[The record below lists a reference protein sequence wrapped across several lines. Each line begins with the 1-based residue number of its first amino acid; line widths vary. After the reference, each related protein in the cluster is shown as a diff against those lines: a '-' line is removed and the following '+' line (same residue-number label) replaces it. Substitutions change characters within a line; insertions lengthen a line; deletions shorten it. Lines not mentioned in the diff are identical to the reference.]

1 MFDSVDTDQ
10 SGYIEYSEFVMATI
24 NEKKLLSTERLQ
36 AAFKMFDKD
45 NSGNITPAEIK
56 SVLSA

>member
-1 MFDSVDTDQ
+1 
-10 SGYIEYSEFVMATI
+10 MASI
-24 NEKKLLSTERLQ
+24 SSKNLLKTERLE

-56 SVLSA
+56 AVLSADSNIPANVMNAIMEQVD